1 MSAMNGLGQLLSARR
16 EDLLRRLA
24 RQAPPPSGHALPDRL
39 RLALPELLD
48 RLQAALG
55 APSLASAGGPGK
67 ALPGLEGMEAEQLR
81 AGFRQVRES
90 ILELWEEAGEAAGF
104 AELRVL
110 HRVLEEALEEAL
122 RALDAAATQ
131 RGQVEAQV
139 LMDTM
144 LATAPVGL
152 CFLSPELRFVHL
164 NRTIAAING
173 VPVEQSVGRT
183 LREVVPQMADE
194 LEPFYRH
201 VLETGQP
208 VLDREMTGTT
218 PGLRGEQGAWRVSC
232 YPVKDARGQLILMG
246 SVVVDVT
253 ERQRAADA
261 VARDAAKLEAILQSI
276 PDAVYVGDAR
286 HIKHANARARELLG
300 AEALHGVVP
309 QELGRRLACRAADSG
324 EPLSSSDEPF
334 QRALAG
340 EAFTREV
347 VLGHPRTGKELWM
360 RFAAAPVRMGE
371 QIVSAVV
378 VATDLTEHQQREREL
393 RRAAEF
399 RERFLGIVSHD
410 LRNPLNA
417 ISLSAGALVRE
428 EGLSARAQKTAGRIV
443 HSTERM
449 GRMIGELLDFTRGRL
464 GGGIPIARRPG
475 DLRPLCR
482 HVLDELRVARPD
494 REVRLQGEGQF
505 QGEWDGDRLSQLV
518 GNLAKNALDYSPEH
532 TPVTV
537 SLHDEGERVRLEV
550 HNHGEPIPAEILPVI
565 FEPFRRGVKAED
577 SKPSGLGL
585 GLFIAR
591 QIALAHGGTL
601 EVRSARGEGT
611 RFIVSLPRAAPAT

>member
-1 MSAMNGLGQLLSARR
+1 MRAMDGLAQLLSTRR
-16 EDLLRRLA
+16 EDLLRRIA
-24 RQAPPPSGHALPDRL
+24 RKAAPPLLAALP
-39 RLALPELLD
+39 ALLD

-55 APSLASAGGPGK
+55 AAAPSQ
-67 ALPGLEGMEAEQLR
+67 ALPTPAGDEAGASR
-81 AGFRQVRES
+81 AGLRLVREC
-90 ILELWEEAGEAAGF
+90 ILDLWEESGGTVGF
-104 AELRVL
+104 PELRVL
-110 HRVLEEALEEAL
+110 HRVLDQALEQTQTEA
-122 RALDAAATQ
+122 DAATEK
-131 RGQVEAQV
+131 RVQVESQV
-139 LMDTM
+139 LLDTM

-152 CFLSPELRFVHL
+152 CFVDPELRFVHL

-173 VPVEQSVGRT
+173 VSVEQTVGHT
-183 LREVVPQMADE
+183 LREVLPQMASE
-194 LEPFYRH
+194 LEPIYQQ
-201 VLETGQP
+201 VLETGEP

-218 PGLRGEQGAWRVSC
+218 PGLNGEQGFWLVSC
-232 YPVKDARGQLILMG
+232 YPVKDVQGRIFLMG
-246 SVVVDVT
+246 SVVVDLT
-253 ERQRAADA
+253 ERKRSADG

-276 PDAVYVGDAR
+276 PDAVYVGDTR
-286 HIKHANARARELLG
+286 RIKHANARARELLG
-300 AEALHGVVP
+300 ADLEGVAP
-309 QELGRRLACRAADSG
+309 QELGRRLSCRAADSG
-324 EPLSSSDEPF
+324 DVLLPGDEPF
-334 QRALAG
+334 TRALAG
-340 EAFTREV
+340 ENFTREL
-347 VLGHPRTGKELWM
+347 VLCHARTGKDLWM

-371 QIVSAVV
+371 RIVSAVV
-378 VATDLTEHQQREREL
+378 VATDLTEHQQRESEL

-464 GGGIPIARRPG
+464 GGGIPIVRRPG

-482 HVLDELRVARPD
+482 HVLDELRVTRPQ
-494 REVRLQGEGQF
+494 REVRLKGEGQF
-505 QGEWDGDRLSQLV
+505 QGDWDGDRLAQLV
-518 GNLAKNALDYSPEH
+518 GNLAKNALDYSPEDS
-532 TPVTV
+532 PVTV
-537 SLHDEGERVRLEV
+537 SLLDEGTQVRLEV

-601 EVRSARGEGT
+601 EVRSTREDGT
-611 RFIVSLPRAAPAT
+611 RFTVCLPRVLPAT